1 MQLYAF
7 LPFNETERNIIF
19 EYSNEE
25 TLTYKGFKVEFED
38 VECKCK
44 ESKYVIPC
52 TDEFNYTI
60 MGRENDYN
68 YCADLSCEFEILI
81 NESCKNNE
89 IYLKVFK
96 NIDDPFN
103 DTLIVKSD
111 NYTILNTTGI
121 YKRTYKGEM
130 QNAIILHNRIT
141 TMKFQSSSY
150 FNGYKSFP
158 IGSIRLLM
166 KAINEVTRLP
176 KEIITADK
184 LLYTYES
191 EKLPENSVL
200 TIELSKELSA
210 YGDILKMFYET
221 SNIQH
226 LMTCLT
232 FYTDDEMKIVYEFNP
247 YSTVSIINQSITIYK
262 HIECDS
268 DVTKLYIKAKKTPS
282 NKCIFQKNIINIE
295 NAIKKNNKFSM
306 VSSSKSLCELILIN
320 DVGNYAIKGI
330 MTKSKNNQSIK
341 IYNSAKK
348 DSFILELDYY
358 SAPKWKL
365 MTFNAL
371 SYLILIPPKTSVLF
385 EFYDPF
391 NVINITEPLLSYYE
405 TPYFGTPNFKP
416 ITSNTTYQISTN
428 LEANFTVSDIHLSPF
443 GTLQIIFSDGN
454 VRNLTTNGDIITI
467 ALKEGQLFD
476 IYYNEPEPGYKGA
489 MINIEVFRK

>member
-1 MQLYAF
+1 
-7 LPFNETERNIIF
+7 
-19 EYSNEE
+19 
-25 TLTYKGFKVEFED
+25 
-38 VECKCK
+38 
-44 ESKYVIPC
+44 
-52 TDEFNYTI
+52 

-68 YCADLSCEFEILI
+68 YCADLSCDFEILI

-130 QNAIILHNRIT
+130 QNALILHNRKT

-191 EKLPENSVL
+191 EKFPENSVL

-232 FYTDDEMKIVYEFNP
+232 FYTDDEMKNVYEYNP
-247 YSTVSIINQSITIYK
+247 YS
-262 HIECDS
+262 
-268 DVTKLYIKAKKTPS
+268 
-282 NKCIFQKNIINIE
+282 
-295 NAIKKNNKFSM
+295 
-306 VSSSKSLCELILIN
+306 
-320 DVGNYAIKGI
+320 
-330 MTKSKNNQSIK
+330 
-341 IYNSAKK
+341 
-348 DSFILELDYY
+348 YY

-371 SYLILIPPKTSVLF
+371 SYLIIIPPKTSVLF

-405 TPYFGTPNFKP
+405 TPYFGTPTFKP
-416 ITSNTTYQISTN
+416 IISNTTYQISTN
-428 LEANFTVSDIHLSPF
+428 LEANFTVSDIHLSSF

-454 VRNLTTNGDIITI
+454 VRNLTTKGDIITI
-467 ALKEGQLFD
+467 ALKEGQIFD
-476 IYYNEPEPGYKGA
+476 IYYNEPTLGYKGA
-489 MINIEVFRK
+489 MINIEIFRKQFQKIIL